1 MHPVAEVAHL
11 FQSIARGEPVRE
23 FGEVF
28 AVENQG
34 FQDCLH
40 GRSGKQ
46 VLVTDIET
54 LEEFGIPPGS
64 GKENITT
71 RGIALA
77 ELPPGQRMRVGEA
90 LLEVGKPCT
99 TCHLMDEVRDGLR
112 KAIRG
117 RRGVICRVVVSGRIR
132 RGDQIEI
139 VKGTSAKRNRN
150 AEQNKGA
157 IE

>member
-1 MHPVAEVAHL
+1 MQPVAEVLHL

-40 GRSGKQ
+40 GRSGRQ

-77 ELPPGQRMRVGEA
+77 ELPPRQRMRVGEA

-117 RRGVICRVVVSGRIR
+117 RRGMLCRVVVSGRIR
-132 RGDQIEI
+132 CGDQIEI
-139 VKGTSAKRNRN
+139 VEGQAPSK
-150 AEQNKGA
+150 
-157 IE
+157 